1 MFGGAP
7 FDEEKK
13 KKLDEAYEFLN
24 KYLEGGKWAAGDNY
38 TLADIALA
46 ASVSTA
52 EVNPFYLPRES
63 IAMVQQ
69 NVFESSTK
77 IILVDTKKK
86 KKMVFTEKTFCQY
99 INLLLCTY
107 MAGNQIN

>member
-13 KKLDEAYEFLN
+13 KKLDEAYGFLD

-52 EVNPFYLPRES
+52 EVSLSFL
-63 IAMVQQ
+63 A
-69 NVFESSTK
+69 
-77 IILVDTKKK
+77 L
-86 KKMVFTEKTFCQY
+86 
-99 INLLLCTY
+99 INLDS
-107 MAGNQIN
+107 

>member
-13 KKLDEAYEFLN
+13 KKLDEAYVFLD
-24 KYLEGGKWAAGDNY
+24 KFLEGDKWAAGDNY

-52 EVNPFYLPRES
+52 EVR
-63 IAMVQQ
+63 
-69 NVFESSTK
+69 
-77 IILVDTKKK
+77 
-86 KKMVFTEKTFCQY
+86 
-99 INLLLCTY
+99 
-107 MAGNQIN
+107 

>member
-7 FDEEKK
+7 FDDEKK
-13 KKLDEAYEFLN
+13 KKLDEAYEFLD

-52 EVNPFYLPRES
+52 EVNDF
-63 IAMVQQ
+63 
-69 NVFESSTK
+69 
-77 IILVDTKKK
+77 LVDL
-86 KKMVFTEKTFCQY
+86 V
-99 INLLLCTY
+99 NLDIV
-107 MAGNQIN
+107 A

>member
-13 KKLDEAYEFLN
+13 KKLDEAYVFLD
-24 KYLEGGKWAAGDNY
+24 KFLEGGKWAAGDNY

-52 EVNPFYLPRES
+52 EVR
-63 IAMVQQ
+63 
-69 NVFESSTK
+69 
-77 IILVDTKKK
+77 
-86 KKMVFTEKTFCQY
+86 
-99 INLLLCTY
+99 
-107 MAGNQIN
+107 